1 MRQQQQH
8 TTYQTTLRCTDEH
21 LSATFQILQ
30 RTHFYFLF
38 YGRVAQVGVFDPEAF
53 DEDEVGLL
61 FNEVGTNG
69 RVHGH
74 CCRHSQRAA
83 ILGPATAAAD
93 TLNVLQ
99 SNRRCGEGR
108 EGARRLRSLPRPV
121 GGHGPVRVAR
131 QGRGRRAVPEA
142 REKGACTPPPIWQA
156 FQSDSGEGVAQRLKR
171 RCIGIGSSPNEAG
184 QRLCSRPLLL
194 TLSTCC
200 HPGLGH
206 CCSSPATSSIT
217 PWPTWTKTG
226 AARCLRSNSG
236 PSGARTP

>member
-1 MRQQQQH
+1 M
-8 TTYQTTLRCTDEH
+8 
-21 LSATFQILQ
+21 
-30 RTHFYFLF
+30 
-38 YGRVAQVGVFDPEAF
+38 FDPEAF

-184 QRLCSRPLLL
+184 QRLCSRPLLQL
-194 TLSTCC
+194 TRHELDHAMANMDEDGSGAVSEIEFGTFWRAYAVK
-200 HPGLGH
+200 HQYDPSH
-206 CCSSPATSSIT
+206 RTASSP
-217 PWPTWTKTG
+217 
-226 AARCLRSNSG
+226 CLCVCV
-236 PSGARTP
+236 